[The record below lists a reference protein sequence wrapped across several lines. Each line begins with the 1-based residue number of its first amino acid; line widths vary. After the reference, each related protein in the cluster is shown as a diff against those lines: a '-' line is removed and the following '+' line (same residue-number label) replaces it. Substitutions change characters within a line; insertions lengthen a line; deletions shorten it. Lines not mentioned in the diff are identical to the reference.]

1 MENCFDF
8 LLIMFAYLIF
18 DILLDDLQL
27 GLELVCDI
35 ILVAI
40 GLLDVDIGVE
50 E

>member
-1 MENCFDF
+1 MENRFDF

-50 E
+50 

>member
-1 MENCFDF
+1 
-8 LLIMFAYLIF
+8 MFAYLIF

-50 E
+50 